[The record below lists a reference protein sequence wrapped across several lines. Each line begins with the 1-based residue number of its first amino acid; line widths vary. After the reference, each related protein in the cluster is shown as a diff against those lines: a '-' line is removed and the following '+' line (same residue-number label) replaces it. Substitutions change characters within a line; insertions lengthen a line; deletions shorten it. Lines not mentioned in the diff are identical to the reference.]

1 MANDLT
7 LRNHFEFFSFKLF
20 GHSKQL
26 SIRNISLHIIK
37 LSLRIKSNIILLSM
51 CITFAIAFS
60 IVIFNVMSKYNVT
73 TAHSII
79 SWSTFTYNGITFEY
93 PSHWKVV
100 YISNNEIQIVN
111 SSNPFNRFAIGLPK
125 RNDIDVSNIL
135 EYANNIH
142 YPNATII
149 EPFQTVIIGED
160 NAAIGK
166 LRLNIS
172 NAGDVISHMI
182 VLNHYGKLYVFQYI
196 NTPFQFYTDGS
207 QQTRNRIFTSIGFR

>member
-1 MANDLT
+1 
-7 LRNHFEFFSFKLF
+7 
-20 GHSKQL
+20 
-26 SIRNISLHIIK
+26 
-37 LSLRIKSNIILLSM
+37 M

-60 IVIFNVMSKYNVT
+60 IVIFNVMSKYNST
-73 TAHSII
+73 IAHSIT
-79 SWSTFTYNGITFEY
+79 SWSTFSYNEITFEY

-100 YISNNEIQIVN
+100 NITNNEIQIVN

-125 RNDIDVSNIL
+125 RNDIDVSNIF

-149 EPFQTVIIGED
+149 EPFQSVFIGED
-160 NAAIGK
+160 SAAIGK

-172 NAGDVISHMI
+172 NAGEVLSHMI
-182 VLNHYGKLYVFQYI
+182 VLNHNGKLYVFQYI

-207 QQTRNRIFTSIGFR
+207 QQTRNRIFTSIDFR